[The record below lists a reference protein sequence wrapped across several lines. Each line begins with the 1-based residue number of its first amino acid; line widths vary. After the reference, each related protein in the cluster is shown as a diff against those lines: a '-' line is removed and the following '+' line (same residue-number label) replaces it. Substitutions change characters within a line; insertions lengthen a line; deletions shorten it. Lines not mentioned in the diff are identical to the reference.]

1 MSTNSDKQPRY
12 QAFSAHF
19 EKQTPSPCH
28 KCHEVHEYGNCPAY
42 NNFCTKC
49 SKWNH
54 FEHCCYS
61 NNSKLEVNSSEIYD
75 NSHSLETILKQSKHK
90 LCCYCLEVKALSYG
104 LCASCLNEISYG
116 SASDQDV
123 SDNEEETDPQPPL
136 QVSSYTIETPSE
148 KEITPDSLKTA
159 RSLVSC
165 NSIAPKPSD

>member
-61 NNSKLEVNSSEIYD
+61 NNTKLEVNSSEID
-75 NSHSLETILKQSKHK
+75 NNCHSLETILKQSKQS
-90 LCCYCLEVKALSYG
+90 LCCYCLEVKELSYG
-104 LCASCLNEISYG
+104 LCASCLDKISYNNI
-116 SASDQDV
+116 SDQDN
-123 SDNEEETDPQPPL
+123 SDNEEETRADQPSSHEI
-136 QVSSYTIETPSE
+136 SSYSCTIDSETSST
-148 KEITPDSLKTA
+148 IPDSLETA
-159 RSLVSC
+159 RS
-165 NSIAPKPSD
+165 IANQSSE